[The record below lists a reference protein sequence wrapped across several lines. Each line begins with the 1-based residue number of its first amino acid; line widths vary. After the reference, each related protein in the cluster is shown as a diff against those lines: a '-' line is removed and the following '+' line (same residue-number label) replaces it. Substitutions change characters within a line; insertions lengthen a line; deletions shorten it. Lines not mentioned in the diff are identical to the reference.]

1 MDLAKLPGVAET
13 IDWTQ
18 ALVAL
23 GQEELEAGVVDA
35 TLGSV
40 LKYHEDIERVRD
52 AGLRELRRPRPR
64 DLAMPTATAGDAVV
78 RKLVTFGRILREAGL
93 EVGPGRLQDAL
104 RGLDQI
110 DLTSREEV
118 YHALRCTLVSRR
130 DDIDA
135 FDMAFAVFWERAP
148 STAPDQ
154 PIDLGFQ
161 ATTEPPKRVPSAAPA
176 KEDDRPSEDESPP
189 VLVASS
195 RDEVLRR
202 KDFADMTPAELRRVR
217 RLIATLPS
225 AEPMRRSHRLRPAR
239 AGDVLDMRRT
249 LQAAMHTEGM
259 PLRLAYRKRKLVP
272 RKLVFLCDVSGSM
285 EPYARAMIMFL
296 EAAARAG
303 RHVEA
308 FAFGTR
314 LSRLTPQL
322 RGLDPVRSLRWPV
335 RRCPTGA
342 AARAS
347 ASRFGLTTR
356 VRAARPD
363 ARSGRR
369 RRLGRLGARRP
380 RAARYRTR
388 APAPPGPPPGVGEP
402 AEGPH
407 GVRAAGG
414 RDAGRAAPL
423 GRLR

>member
-1 MDLAKLPGVAET
+1 
-13 IDWTQ
+13 
-18 ALVAL
+18 
-23 GQEELEAGVVDA
+23 
-35 TLGSV
+35 
-40 LKYHEDIERVRD
+40 
-52 AGLRELRRPRPR
+52 
-64 DLAMPTATAGDAVV
+64 MPTATAGDAVV

-161 ATTEPPKRVPSAAPA
+161 ASTEPPKRVPSAAPA

-225 AEPMRRSHRLRPAR
+225 AEPLRRSHRLRPGR

-259 PLRLAYRKRKLVP
+259 PLRLSYRKRKLVP
-272 RKLVFLCDVSGSM
+272 RKIVFLCDVSGSM

-322 RGLDPVRSLRWPV
+322 RDLDPVRSLRLAGATMPDWGGGTRIGESLRAYNEQYG
-335 RRCPTGA
+335 RR
-342 AARAS
+342 
-347 ASRFGLTTR
+347 GLTRGAVAVVVSDGWERGDLGLLDTE
-356 VRAARPD
+356 
-363 ARSGRR
+363 
-369 RRLGRLGARRP
+369 LGRLHRQAHRLVWVNPLKGH
-380 RAARYRTR
+380 T
-388 APAPPGPPPGVGEP
+388 GFEP
-402 AEGPH
+402 L
-407 GVRAAGG
+407 AGG
-414 RDAGRAAPL
+414 MRVALHHSDVFVEGHNLAAL
-423 GRLR
+423 EALAEVLTAL